1 MNIRESFHIQFIK
14 NTLKYGVLENKKST
28 LQRYERKSIEAFI
41 VCERKKSLSVQH
53 NLLKLLIW
61 GY

>member
-41 VCERKKSLSVQH
+41 VC
-53 NLLKLLIW
+53 
-61 GY
+61 